1 MRCSSRWP
9 ILAVRT
15 GLLVCL
21 LAILAAPLQQQSG
34 QRGASSEPTASPAPQ
49 ATANPAEPQFFV
61 LIDPSHGGDDKGAVF
76 SPRVLEKDVTLAF
89 ARVLRKQLEEREI
102 SSRLLRDSDVNLSL
116 DHRAELCNQQRPGV
130 YIALHAGTPGSG
142 VRVYTAFMPVRQQAV
157 GGFVPWDG
165 AQTAS
170 LERSAA
176 IAKEVMQELK
186 KKDLKSANLQAFL
199 RPLNNVLSPAIAIEV
214 AADAGN
220 LHSLENLKLQETVA
234 SAVVSAIEETRVH
247 AGGPK

>member
-1 MRCSSRWP
+1 MRWSSRHS

-21 LAILAAPLQQQSG
+21 LAVFAAPLQQQPG
-34 QRGASSEPTASPAPQ
+34 QGSASSAPTPSPGTQ
-49 ATANPAEPQFFV
+49 ATANPVQPEFFV

-76 SPRVLEKDVTLAF
+76 GPRVVEKDVTLAL
-89 ARVLRKQLEEREI
+89 ARELRKQLEEREI
-102 SSRLLRDSDVNLSL
+102 PSRLLRDSDVNLSL

-130 YIALHAGTPGSG
+130 YVAIHAGAPGSG
-142 VRVYTAFMPVRQQAV
+142 VRVYTAFMPVRQQAI
-157 GGFVPWDG
+157 GSFVAWDS

-170 LERSAA
+170 LERSAT
-176 IAKEVMQELK
+176 IAREVTNELK
-186 KKDLKSANLQAFL
+186 KKDLKAADLQAFL

-214 AADAGN
+214 AADPGN

-234 SAVVSAIEETRVH
+234 SAVASALEETRVH